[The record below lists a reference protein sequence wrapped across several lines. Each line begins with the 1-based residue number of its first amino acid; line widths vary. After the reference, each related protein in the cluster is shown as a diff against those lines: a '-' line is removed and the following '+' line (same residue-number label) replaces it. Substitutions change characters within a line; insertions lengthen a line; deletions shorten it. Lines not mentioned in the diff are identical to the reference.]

1 MNRFIQIANA
11 LSECAG
17 RGAAYLIIPLIL
29 TVVYSVIVRYCCN
42 DIVDWAFEASL
53 FMHGIMVMVGGGY
66 ALKHKA
72 HVRVDIIVSYIGP
85 ERGRY
90 LDLLSLAVIVLVSAV
105 IVYLGTK
112 TAWSSTLRLER
123 SALQT
128 RFDPPIWWYRWIIP
142 FSGAIVCL
150 QAIAEAMQIFRSS
163 NDNP

>member
-17 RGAAYLIIPLIL
+17 RCAAYLIIPLIL

-142 FSGAIVCL
+142 FSGALVCL
-150 QAIAEAMQIFRSS
+150 QAIAEAMKLFRCN

>member
-17 RGAAYLIIPLIL
+17 KFAAYLIIPLIL
-29 TVVYSVIVRYCCN
+29 TVVYSVIVRYFFN
-42 DIVDWAFEASL
+42 DVVDWAFEASL
-53 FMHGIMVMVGGGY
+53 FMHGIMVMVGGSY

-90 LDLLSLAVIVLVSAV
+90 LDLLSLLVIVLVSAV

-150 QAIAEAMQIFRSS
+150 QAIAEAMKLFRRN
-163 NDNP
+163 NDNR

>member
-17 RGAAYLIIPLIL
+17 RCAAYLIIPLIL

-53 FMHGIMVMVGGGY
+53 FMYGIMVMVGGGY
-66 ALKHKA
+66 ALKYKA
-72 HVRVDIIVSYIGP
+72 HVRVDIMVSYIGP

-105 IVYLGTK
+105 IVWLGTK

-142 FSGAIVCL
+142 FSGALVCL
-150 QAIAEAMQIFRSS
+150 QAIAEAMKLFRRN